1 MLRIAALKKHQL
13 IAHTVRDGEKKS
25 LYKDSQTYY
34 IVFVVGGKQNVERR
48 FFCSLEMHSQSA
60 VYMEM
65 NRWLAP
71 QRYGKYGQS
80 DD

>member
-1 MLRIAALKKHQL
+1 MLRAAALKKHQL
-13 IAHTVRDGEKKS
+13 IAHTVRDGEKKINTKIHKHITLFS
-25 LYKDSQTYY
+25 LL
-34 IVFVVGGKQNVERR
+34 VGNKMWSADL
-48 FFCSLEMHSQSA
+48 FSLEMHSQCA